1 MIKALF
7 IILFGLLSI
16 ESIDEYEKAK
26 KHNKMTKKIFILGK
40 ISDLFLIFYLIYFFF
55 DNSKDPNLIFALS
68 VMKPFAIFAC
78 FVLFLYH
85 ERTYKNEENQS
96 FYRRTYS
103 IMFNIIILCRIFI
116 CRKFNYI
123 FYSFKIPNLHTINH
137 ISVSFL
143 FYDQDF
149 KKRI

>member
-16 ESIDEYEKAK
+16 ESIDEYERAK

-78 FVLFLYH
+78 FVLFL
-85 ERTYKNEENQS
+85 E
-96 FYRRTYS
+96 
-103 IMFNIIILCRIFI
+103 FI
-116 CRKFNYI
+116 SWEDI
-123 FYSFKIPNLHTINH
+123 
-137 ISVSFL
+137 
-143 FYDQDF
+143 
-149 KKRI
+149 

>member
-26 KHNKMTKKIFILGK
+26 KHNKMTKKISILGK

-68 VMKPFAIFAC
+68 VMKPFAIFAG
-78 FVLFLYH
+78 FVLFL
-85 ERTYKNEENQS
+85 E
-96 FYRRTYS
+96 
-103 IMFNIIILCRIFI
+103 FI
-116 CRKFNYI
+116 
-123 FYSFKIPNLHTINH
+123 S
-137 ISVSFL
+137 
-143 FYDQDF
+143 
-149 KKRI
+149 